1 MKKIHSATMH
11 NFFLILNIYTA
22 QSIKYYISNESL
34 YNSLQFHGIL
44 WERKEN
50 NIARIL
56 WTHTQS
62 IKNRNFIVSFSSK
75 LYYFLV
81 KQAFL
86 F

>member
-22 QSIKYYISNESL
+22 RSIKYYISNESL

-44 WERKEN
+44 WERKGN
-50 NIARIL
+50 NKERIL
-56 WTHTQS
+56 WKYTQN
-62 IKNRNFIVSFSSK
+62 IKNCNFIVLFSK
-75 LYYFLV
+75 LYLFLV
-81 KQAFL
+81 NQAFL